1 MKNKLFLTESERS
14 RISDLHRMAIV
25 TEGKNTLNEA
35 TLVDIQNLLIKKGML
50 GPKGADDKLGPL
62 TLNAIYSGLT
72 GAQGTGAQVPPTGT
86 QGTGA
91 QVPPTQGTGAQ
102 VPPTGTQGTGAQGTP
117 IYYPWVKEGG
127 KPVQNIIDSKKADP
141 NFQTWLSGLK
151 KLTTEQLT
159 KIQEDLKAA
168 FLESAIGVKL
178 DSTEAYQ
185 PYMVALQTIR
195 TAMEMVKKPM
205 V

>member
-1 MKNKLFLTESERS
+1 MKNKLFLTESEKS
-14 RISDLHRMAIV
+14 RISDLHRIAIF

-35 TLVDIQNLLIKKGML
+35 NLVDIQNLLIKKGML
-50 GPKGADDKLGPL
+50 GQKVADNKLGTL
-62 TLNAIYSGLT
+62 TLNAIYSALTQTQPTQTQPT
-72 GAQGTGAQVPPTGT
+72 GAQGTGTQETGT

-91 QVPPTQGTGAQ
+91 QVPPTQ
-102 VPPTGTQGTGAQGTP
+102 VSP

-127 KPVQNIIDSKKADP
+127 KPVQNIIDAKKADP

-159 KIQEDLKAA
+159 KIQQDLKAA

-195 TAMEMVKKPM
+195 TAMEMVKKPL

>member
-1 MKNKLFLTESERS
+1 MKNKLFLTESEKS

-35 TLVDIQNLLIKKGML
+35 NLVDIQNLLIKKGML
-50 GPKGADDKLGPL
+50 GQKVADNKLGQL
-62 TLNAIYSGLT
+62 TLNAIYSALTQTQPTQTQPTGAQGTGTQET
-72 GAQGTGAQVPPTGT
+72 GAQGTGAQVPPT
-86 QGTGA
+86 
-91 QVPPTQGTGAQ
+91 QVSP
-102 VPPTGTQGTGAQGTP
+102 V
-117 IYYPWVKEGG
+117 YYPWVKEGG
-127 KPVQNIIDSKKADP
+127 KPVQNIIDAKKADP
-141 NFQTWLSGLK
+141 NFQSWLTQLK

-159 KIQEDLKAA
+159 KIQQDLKAA

-195 TAMEMVKKPM
+195 TAMEMVKKPL

>member
-72 GAQGTGAQVPPTGT
+72 GA
-86 QGTGA
+86 
-91 QVPPTQGTGAQ
+91 QGTGAQ

>member
-1 MKNKLFLTESERS
+1 MKNKLFLTESEKS

-50 GPKGADDKLGPL
+50 GQKVADKKLGPL

-72 GAQGTGAQVPPTGT
+72 GTQGTPTGAQGTGTQETGT

-91 QVPPTQGTGAQ
+91 QVPPTQ
-102 VPPTGTQGTGAQGTP
+102 PTGTQGTP

-151 KLTTEQLT
+151 KLTTEQLN
-159 KIQEDLKAA
+159 KIQQDLKAA

-195 TAMEMVKKPM
+195 TAMEMVKKPL
-205 V
+205 

>member
-1 MKNKLFLTESERS
+1 MKNKLFLTESEKS

-50 GPKGADDKLGPL
+50 GQKVADNKLGPL

-72 GAQGTGAQVPPTGT
+72 GTQVTPTGAQGTGTQETGT

-91 QVPPTQGTGAQ
+91 QVPPTQ
-102 VPPTGTQGTGAQGTP
+102 PTGTQGTP

-151 KLTTEQLT
+151 KLTTEQLN
-159 KIQEDLKAA
+159 KIQQDLKAA

-195 TAMEMVKKPM
+195 TAMEMVKKPL
-205 V
+205 

>member
-1 MKNKLFLTESERS
+1 MKNKLFLTESEKS

-50 GPKGADDKLGPL
+50 GQKVADNKLGPL

-72 GAQGTGAQVPPTGT
+72 GTQGTPTGAQGTGTQETGT

-91 QVPPTQGTGAQ
+91 QVPPTQ
-102 VPPTGTQGTGAQGTP
+102 PTGTQGTP

-151 KLTTEQLT
+151 KLTTEQLN
-159 KIQEDLKAA
+159 KIQQDLKAA

-195 TAMEMVKKPM
+195 TAMEMVKKPL
-205 V
+205 

>member
-1 MKNKLFLTESERS
+1 MKNKLFLSESEKS
-14 RISDLHRMAIV
+14 RISDLHRIAIV

-35 TLVDIQNLLIKKGML
+35 NLVDIQNLLIKKGML
-50 GPKGADDKLGPL
+50 GQKVADNKLGPL
-62 TLNAIYSGLT
+62 TLNAIYSALTQTQPTQTQPT
-72 GAQGTGAQVPPTGT
+72 GAQGTGTQETGT

-91 QVPPTQGTGAQ
+91 QVPPTQ
-102 VPPTGTQGTGAQGTP
+102 VSP

-127 KPVQNIIDSKKADP
+127 KPVQNIIDAKKADP

-159 KIQEDLKAA
+159 KIQQDLKAA

-195 TAMEMVKKPM
+195 TAMEMVKKPL